1 MPEPTGLNDASLFC
15 VAKQERKSEVIEC
28 GVEVD
33 DFRVDD
39 FCVRNEI
46 YLRYP
51 SAILRTFSSSFSSK
65 E

>member
-33 DFRVDD
+33 DFRV
-39 FCVRNEI
+39 
-46 YLRYP
+46 LRQIRAHRTY
-51 SAILRTFSSSFSSK
+51 SACSASRLSV
-65 E
+65 